1 MGRIGYL
8 RELEDVYQLGFGI
21 HASPLDSTKTQINT
35 ACAAINIDKQK
46 IENDKENT
54 ENRYSN
60 IAKCRKVIKKSIF
73 RHFYLHI

>member
-1 MGRIGYL
+1 M

-54 ENRYSN
+54 DR
-60 IAKCRKVIKKSIF
+60 R
-73 RHFYLHI
+73 